1 MQNLLKDAKTGN
13 IKALAKLISSLIE
26 GGESDLALLSE
37 LYDARKQAH
46 VVGITGPPGAGKS
59 TLTNVLI
66 SRYRKRGCK
75 VGVLA
80 IDPSSPFTGGA
91 LLGDRI
97 RMLGHAEDK
106 DVFIRSLGSRGM
118 TGGLARHTEEVLCA
132 YAASGFHHIIVETV
146 GVGQTE
152 LGIMELAD
160 TSVVVLVPESGDTI
174 QTMKSGLLEAA
185 DIFVVNKADRE
196 GASQFSTSL
205 RMQKELNSKASE
217 WDVPILL
224 TQALHEE
231 GIDELFSFLQDHEHF
246 VRTHPEMSEKK
257 KTLMT
262 QSFLDLLRDESF
274 SRLLRTLE
282 RDPRFQNILHEMQT
296 EQLNP
301 YQALEKVLALSSF
314 SYGANS

>member
-1 MQNLLKDAKTGN
+1 MQNLLKDAKMGN
-13 IKALAKLISSLIE
+13 IKALARLISTLIE
-26 GGESDLALLSE
+26 GGKTDLSLLSQ
-37 LYDARKQAH
+37 LADARKQAH

-59 TLTNVLI
+59 TLTNLLI
-66 SRYRKRGCK
+66 SRYRKRGFK

-132 YAASGFHHIIVETV
+132 YAACGFHHIIVETV

-196 GASQFSTSL
+196 GASVF
-205 RMQKELNSKASE
+205 NSASGAKGN
-217 WDVPILL
+217 
-224 TQALHEE
+224 QQQ
-231 GIDELFSFLQDHEHF
+231 GF
-246 VRTHPEMSEKK
+246 
-257 KTLMT
+257 
-262 QSFLDLLRDESF
+262 
-274 SRLLRTLE
+274 
-282 RDPRFQNILHEMQT
+282 
-296 EQLNP
+296 
-301 YQALEKVLALSSF
+301 KVGCPHCAYASHK
-314 SYGANS
+314 